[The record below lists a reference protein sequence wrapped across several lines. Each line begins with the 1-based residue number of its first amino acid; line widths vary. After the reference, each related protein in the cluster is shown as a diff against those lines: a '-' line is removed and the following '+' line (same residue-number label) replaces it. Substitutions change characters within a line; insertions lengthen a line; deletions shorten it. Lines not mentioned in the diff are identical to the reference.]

1 MERYIDIIGIASG
14 LLAITTPFLPW
25 WIMFSSDYVYGWSL
39 VDPMTPYLLLM
50 GLMPMGLIFYY
61 SQFIMLMGGIIILL
75 SVNSKQ
81 KIEVTL
87 GMVFIFVSV
96 LFLTILVFG
105 FFLGFSS
112 VPIMS
117 DITLFS
123 FSEDKIAG
131 FGPGFYLGYAAL
143 VGVIIYK
150 RMFKKE
156 SLLEV
161 NSKRIEKKKN

>member
-1 MERYIDIIGIASG
+1 MERYTDILGIISG
-14 LLAITTPFLPW
+14 LFAVITPFLPW

-39 VDPMTPYLLLM
+39 VDPMTPYLLFM

-61 SQFIMLMGGIIILL
+61 SQFMLLLGGIIVLL

-87 GMVFIFVSV
+87 GTIFILVSV
-96 LFLTILVFG
+96 IFLTILVIG

-112 VPIMS
+112 ISIMS

-131 FGPGFYLGYAAL
+131 FGPGFYLGYAAF
-143 VGVIIYK
+143 VGVIIYRRK
-150 RMFKKE
+150 FKKD
-156 SLLEV
+156 SKLEV
-161 NSKRIEKKKN
+161 NSK